1 MRLQSVSVM
10 ALNVSLS
17 CRLFYSNDVNMPKFI
32 TNKDGK
38 ILFDQGGHES
48 DCECGHCAKDPND
61 WNAWISSEED
71 PEAPKWPDAEEE
83 VAQAAGCSV
92 DVWQSLSPDQ
102 ADQRLKKAC
111 KSRAAK
117 LQRVSLLFV

>member
-1 MRLQSVSVM
+1 MQVIKYDLK
-10 ALNVSLS
+10 
-17 CRLFYSNDVNMPKFI
+17 MPKFLV
-32 TNKDGK
+32 NNEGK
-38 ILFDQGGHES
+38 MLYDQGGHES
-48 DCECGHCAKDPND
+48 DCACGECFKDPND
-61 WNAWISSEED
+61 WNDWISSEED
-71 PEAPKWPDAEEE
+71 AEAPKWPDAEEE

-117 LQRVSLLFV
+117 LQRVSLLCLNSHLAA

>member
-1 MRLQSVSVM
+1 
-10 ALNVSLS
+10 
-17 CRLFYSNDVNMPKFI
+17 MPKFI
-32 TNKDGK
+32 TNVDGK
-38 ILFDQGGHES
+38 ILYDQGGHES
-48 DCECGHCAKDPND
+48 DCECGHCAKDPTD

-71 PEAPKWPDAEEE
+71 PDAPKWPDAEEE

-117 LQRVSLLFV
+117 LQRVSLLFA